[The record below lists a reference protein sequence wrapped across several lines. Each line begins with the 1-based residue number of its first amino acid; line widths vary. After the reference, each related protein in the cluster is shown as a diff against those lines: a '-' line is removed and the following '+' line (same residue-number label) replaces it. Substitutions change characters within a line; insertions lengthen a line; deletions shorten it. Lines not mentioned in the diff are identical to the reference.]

1 MNLNKMSEMWDE
13 RYSKTEYAYGI
24 EPNHFLKATIDDLQL
39 TGSMLFPA
47 EGEGRNAVYAAQNG
61 LNVTAFDI
69 SIEGK
74 NKALKLANQEKV
86 EIDYQVG
93 DFFELACAKK
103 KYNAIALIFAHFP
116 PPILSKYH
124 QKLAELIEPNGFVIL
139 EGFSKSH
146 LAYREENPKV
156 GGPNNIDMLF
166 SKASIQADFSGF
178 EILHLEECEVELME
192 GIYHQGK
199 GSVIRFIGRK
209 MS

>member
-13 RYSKTEYAYGI
+13 RYSHPEYAYGI
-24 EPNHFLKATIDDLQL
+24 EPNDFLKATIDYLQL
-39 TGSMLFPA
+39 TGSILLPA
-47 EGEGRNAVYAAQNG
+47 DGEGRNGVYAAKKG

-74 NKALKLANQEKV
+74 NKALKLANKENV

-93 DFFELACAKK
+93 DFFELDCSKQT
-103 KYNAIALIFAHFP
+103 YNAVALIFAHFP

-139 EGFSKSH
+139 EGFSKNH
-146 LAYREENPKV
+146 LNYQEEYPKV
-156 GGPNNIDMLF
+156 GGPKNIDMLF
-166 SKASIQADFSGF
+166 SKESIQSDFPGF
-178 EILHLEECEVELME
+178 EIIQLEECEVELKE